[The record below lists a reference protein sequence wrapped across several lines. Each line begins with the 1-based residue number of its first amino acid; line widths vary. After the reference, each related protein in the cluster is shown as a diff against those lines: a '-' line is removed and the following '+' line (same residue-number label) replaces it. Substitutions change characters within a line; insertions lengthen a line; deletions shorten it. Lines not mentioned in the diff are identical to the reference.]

1 MRTPFART
9 QRTPRR
15 DDVALLR
22 LRQQAATLQGEL
34 RQAHAT
40 IAALQRDNALLR
52 YQRDE
57 AQKGYE
63 FYYDEYCRTC
73 AAGGKH
79 Q

>member
-1 MRTPFART
+1 MRNPFART
-9 QRTPRR
+9 AQP
-15 DDVALLR
+15 DAELR
-22 LRQQAATLQGEL
+22 HLRQQVATLQGEL
-34 RQAHAT
+34 QQAHAT